1 LNFPKNEPHHRY
13 YRENII
19 NTPPL
24 IIGGDADLSQ
34 QYYSN
39 SREHLILIDNVPL
52 CNNVMDVRGK
62 TLTAALIWTGNTFE
76 KAIQIRVDSD
86 GTIVDIGKQ
95 ILKQGEQLIDLGQK
109 ALVPGFVNAHSH
121 AFHHHM
127 RGRSHTGSATSDNF
141 WKWRDEMYS
150 LVENISRQQLYEYS
164 LATFKE
170 MLSAGI
176 TTVGEFHYV
185 HHGMKK
191 FDLDSAILDA
201 ARDAQIRIVLIAHSL
216 RAVSLDDC
224 IRLSEWARNNTK
236 PLHIHIEEQPKEIVD
251 CLEALHSSPSQ
262 LILDKITA
270 VTCLTAVHCTFT
282 PTTTM
287 EVFAQRGINVCVCP
301 LTEGYL
307 GDGIPNIV
315 DESQICLGTDCNNR
329 ICMLEEMRWLAY
341 CQHMKNNSRQACGLD
356 ARKLLRI
363 ATENGARSLGLEH
376 TVGRFEIGMQLD
388 FVAFD
393 LNSPRIASIHADE
406 LLDAIIF
413 GAGNADIVTSAVSA
427 RVVYSR

>member
-1 LNFPKNEPHHRY
+1 
-13 YRENII
+13 
-19 NTPPL
+19 
-24 IIGGDADLSQ
+24 
-34 QYYSN
+34 
-39 SREHLILIDNVPL
+39 
-52 CNNVMDVRGK
+52 
-62 TLTAALIWTGNTFE
+62 
-76 KAIQIRVDSD
+76 
-86 GTIVDIGKQ
+86 
-95 ILKQGEQLIDLGQK
+95 
-109 ALVPGFVNAHSH
+109 
-121 AFHHHM
+121 
-127 RGRSHTGSATSDNF
+127 
-141 WKWRDEMYS
+141 
-150 LVENISRQQLYEYS
+150 
-164 LATFKE
+164 
-170 MLSAGI
+170 
-176 TTVGEFHYV
+176 
-185 HHGMKK
+185 MKK

-201 ARDAQIRIVLIAHSL
+201 ARDAQIRIVLIDTLYCRAGFGSEPLANAQKRFISTTDELITSAEELDKIKHANQTIAVSAHSL

>member
-1 LNFPKNEPHHRY
+1 
-13 YRENII
+13 
-19 NTPPL
+19 
-24 IIGGDADLSQ
+24 
-34 QYYSN
+34 
-39 SREHLILIDNVPL
+39 
-52 CNNVMDVRGK
+52 MDVRGK

-86 GTIVDIGKQ
+86 GTIA
-95 ILKQGEQLIDLGQK
+95 LI
-109 ALVPGFVNAHSH
+109 PGFVNAHSH

-127 RGRSHTGSATSDNF
+127 RGRSHIGSATSENF

-150 LVENISRQQLYEYS
+150 L
-164 LATFKE
+164 

-185 HHGMKK
+185 HHGTKQ

-201 ARDAQIRIVLIAHSL
+201 ARDAQIRIVLIDTLYCRAGFGSEALANAQKRFISTTDELIASAEELDKSKHANQTIAVSAHSL
-216 RAVSLDDC
+216 RAVPLNDC
-224 IRLSEWARNNTK
+224 IRLSEWATNNSK

-251 CLEALHSSPSQ
+251 CIDALHSSPSQ
-262 LILDKITA
+262 LILDKIT
-270 VTCLTAVHCTFT
+270 
-282 PTTTM
+282 
-287 EVFAQRGINVCVCP
+287 FAQRGINVCVCP

-341 CQHMKNNSRQACGLD
+341 SYLQMKKNSRQACGLD

-376 TVGRFEIGMQLD
+376 TVGRFEVGMQLD

-393 LNSPRIASIHADE
+393 LSSPRIASIPTDE

-413 GAGNADIVTSAVSA
+413 GADRNVFSLPLSRDSVLSANLA
-427 RVVYSR
+427 KTLDFQRIGAPMRAGDLKEAC